1 MCKKTRAWI
10 FSMGSGL
17 GEASQSGLCN
27 ENQSGSGRLTSRLHV
42 GKNKLGQ
49 RATCKEKKKGAG

>member
-1 MCKKTRAWI
+1 
-10 FSMGSGL
+10 MGSGL